1 MVHAGEYREPLSL
14 AMGPMLVG
22 SRTQT
27 ARAALTQHTC
37 NPVTHQFPRYPSSQ
51 LVPCLPAGRDECV
64 ANPWRALA
72 SSSVID
78 NWGV

>member
-37 NPVTHQFPRYPSSQ
+37 NPVTHQFPR
-51 LVPCLPAGRDECV
+51 
-64 ANPWRALA
+64 
-72 SSSVID
+72 
-78 NWGV
+78 